1 MDSHNNVPDS
11 LNAPSLGNK
20 PSVGNVKSRRGSF
33 IFGFIVIIFS
43 LIGLLSCIF
52 WLSGLMRSSAKQK
65 EEGDFGEYDK
75 FLIAVAAVDPAPF
88 DDISTARMNELV
100 EISVWSI
107 IRSDLEP
114 DKYDYSSGELAIPA
128 SDIEAAF
135 IRYFGTQLPIV
146 HQTVTGYGYE
156 FSYNSDDGCYYIP
169 LTTIEPLY
177 TPSVRASETKG
188 DTVIL
193 TLGMVNANTW
203 KQDTDSGDLSRPE
216 PDKYVKV
223 TLRKSGGS
231 FFIAALQT
239 TSYQETAIVEVF
251 TTKPAEQTTATEQTN
266 E

>member
-1 MDSHNNVPDS
+1 MDSYNNVPDS
-11 LNAPSLGNK
+11 PNSPTLGK
-20 PSVGNVKSRRGSF
+20 QPPVGTQKSRRGSF
-33 IFGFIVIIFS
+33 IFGFIVVIFS
-43 LIGLLSCIF
+43 LIGFLSCVF
-52 WLSGLMRSSAKQK
+52 WVSGLVKNSAKQK

-75 FLIAVAAVDPAPF
+75 FLLAVAAVDPVPF
-88 DDISTARMNELV
+88 DDISTARMSELV

-135 IRYFGTQLPIV
+135 IRYFGTQLSII

-177 TPSVRASETKG
+177 TPSVIASETTG

-203 KQDTDSGDLSRPE
+203 KQDTETGDLSRPE

-223 TLRKSGGS
+223 TLRKSSGS
-231 FFIAALQT
+231 FCIAALQT

-251 TTKPAEQTTATEQTN
+251 TTMPAEQTTAAE
-266 E
+266 